1 MYYNTKKLK
10 PSLVAFHDIQ
20 SGNGE
25 GLFSKEKINKKSKE
39 KRISEE
45 GYHINKQIIYI
56 ALKSQ
61 IESRVHYAPEPIRW
75 QNNNKSN

>member
-1 MYYNTKKLK
+1 MYYNTKKLM

-56 ALKSQ
+56 
-61 IESRVHYAPEPIRW
+61 
-75 QNNNKSN
+75 